1 MCLELGLVTPY
12 IYILVLLNFV
22 KTIFVLLTMRFKNLF
37 KLIPYS

>member
-12 IYILVLLNFV
+12 LVLLNFV
-22 KTIFVLLTMRFKNLF
+22 KRIFVLLTMRFKNLF